1 MLNSIDNLTF
11 MPLWEHAEWRCD
23 DLVVYRRCP
32 SPGVDLFVSEEHPP
46 GIPTPPLTYPN
57 NTAHLH
63 VRAACLTGI
72 LLPSSIHSFIIW

>member
-46 GIPTPPLTYPN
+46 GAIE
-57 NTAHLH
+57 AIGHWLH
-63 VRAACLTGI
+63 NLI
-72 LLPSSIHSFIIW
+72 K